1 MKSNNR
7 ACTYVWVNPVY
18 LTEEAWA
25 YKRATRAFKELHPT
39 ITSLQDLTLIEA
51 WDNDANA
58 PNYVTFY
65 HITDE
70 AELWFAQSS
79 KNKREIPLEEYRQ
92 ALELVPDEEIY
103 PEIPTGAKLTIAPDN
118 IDDPVFIKRLGL
130 NCYESMK
137 GTPYVWK
144 SVLDETLIMEKVS
157 KNPHPYIINYYGC
170 RTTRG
175 RITSL
180 VLESYDCTL
189 TQFARQPGFK
199 DLDKEKF
206 LDGLESAVAYVHS
219 LGLAHN
225 DINPDNIMMGEDGM
239 HVLIDFGSCA
249 PYGQNLQ
256 FLGTDGWYEEV
267 FFTSEKSHDDFAM
280 KKMRV

>member
-1 MKSNNR
+1 MPSPSPAQRSQLGPLK
-7 ACTYVWVNPVY
+7 
-18 LTEEAWA
+18 
-25 YKRATRAFKELHPT
+25 PT
-39 ITSLQDLTLIEA
+39 ITSLRDLTLIEA

-58 PNYVTFY
+58 PKYVTFY

-70 AELWFAQSS
+70 AELWFGQSS
-79 KNKREIPLEEYRQ
+79 KNKREISLKEYQQ

-103 PEIPTGAKLTIAPDN
+103 PEIPTGVKLTIAPDN
-118 IDDPVFIKRLGL
+118 IDDAVFVKRPGL
-130 NCYESMK
+130 SCYESMK

-157 KNPHPYIINYYGC
+157 KNPHPYIIKYYGC
-170 RTTRG
+170 RTARG

-180 VLESYDCTL
+180 VLKSYECTL
-189 TQFARQPGFK
+189 TQFSRQPGFK

-239 HVLIDFGSCA
+239 PVLIEFGSCA

-256 FLGTDGWYEEV
+256 SLGTDGWYEEV

-280 KKMRV
+280 KKMRVWIQDPPV